1 MYPILYETVT
11 TGSVPSHYG
20 LGVLSDCLSCEV
32 TEERN
37 GGYELAMEYPAS
49 GIHASDL
56 ITRRIIK
63 AKPNFTDEPQLFRI
77 YKIGKT
83 INGKFTVY
91 AQHISY
97 DLGGVVIESG
107 TADSAQATCL
117 LFENATTGY
126 TFYTDKTTS
135 ATFKVD
141 VPSSVRSWFAGKEGS
156 FLDVFGGAEIKYNN
170 FAVSFLN
177 TRGEDRGVTIRYGKN
192 LTQLT
197 QELSG
202 ENLCTH
208 IIPYYVDQD
217 NHVTIGAET
226 ATGLILDVPRKLAID
241 FTSDFNETPTVAQLN
256 ARAASY
262 ITDHIL
268 TTLIN
273 NIKLNFAQGGDFHD
287 RVDLC
292 DTVTIYY
299 EALGLT
305 GTAKCIKTKWD
316 VLEERYISTEFGN
329 PKTDLADTIL
339 SVKKTAVEAVTHSL
353 MQQAVSH
360 ATALITGNLGGYV
373 VLHDSDGNGEPDEIL
388 IMDTADI
395 NTATKV
401 WRWNAS
407 GLGYSST
414 GYDGDYGTAITADG
428 AIVANFITAG
438 TMSGNRIRTGII
450 ESMDHSLVMD
460 LDNGTIS
467 APAITLNG
475 TDVGDRLNDLEQTS
489 VETAYA
495 LSNSGTTI
503 PSTFPLK
510 EPTAPTVAQ
519 PYLWSRTVYTYADG
533 DVNTSY
539 AVSVRGANGQ
549 NGADGAGLQILG
561 NYDSMQELIQ
571 DHPTGSA
578 GDAYM
583 VGTDLVVWNTQTSSW
598 QNVGRIQGPS
608 GSDGL
613 WLAIENNDTGTNAN
627 VTYTAHLM
635 QGPTT
640 DVTSTYEAIFVW
652 YLVTETGITELASD
666 TPTVTVSR
674 ASAGYGAAVRCVCTA
689 VIDEENLQDYTY
701 NDISDYTNNVIQII
715 GSNNIG
721 LIGENALYKQNAVS
735 SQFQVLSDE
744 ISSKVEQT
752 DFDTLSGTV
761 TTQGT
766 QIIQNANA
774 ITLKADQTTVN
785 GKMNNDMSNRSS
797 SITIGSGQ
805 IVFNSNSLVVNSSKF
820 SLDSSGNA
828 SFGGNLSAPTGKVG
842 GWTIGSSSLYAD
854 YTNGSTIYRAYY
866 QTPLASEGDN
876 TWIFST
882 QKSTNSGQTFTGL
895 AYIKADGS
903 ARFQK
908 FIGSIDVENNVNA
921 KALHTGKGVY
931 FDDTGGLIYAQAN
944 QQLYLRANS
953 ELNYAVWLG
962 VTQNGS
968 GLSWSFHPGYSGNLV
983 LGTANYKWSIV
994 YADNGTIQTSDRN
1007 LKRNIEA
1014 LADNDKWEQFF
1025 DRLIPTSYMFKKRE
1039 TDESEKVHDRT
1050 HIGFIAQDIED
1061 AMSDL
1066 GMSGEDFGGFCKDD
1080 MGDGK
1085 VEYSLRYSEFIAL
1098 NTMKIQKLQ
1107 NEVDELKAMVNTLVE
1122 EINRLKEDK

>member
-170 FAVSFLN
+170 FDVSFLN
-177 TRGEDRGVTIRYGKN
+177 ARGEDRGVTIRYGKN

-241 FTSDFNETPTVAQLN
+241 FTSDFDETPTVAQLN

-339 SVKKTAVEAVTHSL
+339 SVKKTAGEAVTHSL

-388 IMDTADI
+388 IMDTPDI

-503 PSTFPLK
+503 PSTFPLT

-578 GDAYM
+578 GNAYM

-820 SLDSSGNA
+820 SLDASGNA

-944 QQLYLRANS
+944 QQLYLRANT

-1007 LKRNIEA
+1007 LKKNIEA
-1014 LADNDKWEQFF
+1014 LANNDKWEQFF

>member
-170 FAVSFLN
+170 FNVSFLN
-177 TRGEDRGVTIRYGKN
+177 ARGEDRGVTIRYGKN

-226 ATGLILDVPRKLAID
+226 ATGLILDVPKKLAID
-241 FTSDFNETPTVAQLN
+241 FTSDFDETPTVAQLN

-262 ITDHIL
+262 IADHIL

-339 SVKKTAVEAVTHSL
+339 SVKKTAGEAVTHSL

-503 PSTFPLK
+503 PSTFPLT

-635 QGPTT
+635 QGPTA

-674 ASAGYGAAVRCVCTA
+674 TSAGYGAAVRCVCTA

-820 SLDSSGNA
+820 SLDASGNA

-903 ARFQK
+903 AHFQK

-944 QQLYLRANS
+944 QQLYFRANT

-1007 LKRNIEA
+1007 LKKNIEA
-1014 LADNDKWEQFF
+1014 LANNDKWEKFF

>member
-177 TRGEDRGVTIRYGKN
+177 ARGEDRGVTIRYGKN

-217 NHVTIGAET
+217 NRVTIGAET

-241 FTSDFNETPTVAQLN
+241 FTSDFDETPTVAQLN

-339 SVKKTAVEAVTHSL
+339 SVKKTAGEAVTHSL

-388 IMDTADI
+388 IMDTPDI

-503 PSTFPLK
+503 PSTFPLT

-828 SFGGNLSAPTGKVG
+828 SFGGNLSAPTGKIG

-866 QTPLASEGDN
+866 QTPLASEGGN

-908 FIGSIDVENNVNA
+908 LIGSIDVENNVNA

-944 QQLYLRANS
+944 QQLYLRANT

>member
-170 FAVSFLN
+170 FDVSFLN
-177 TRGEDRGVTIRYGKN
+177 ARGEDRGVTIRYGKN

-241 FTSDFNETPTVAQLN
+241 FTSDFDETPTVAQLN

-339 SVKKTAVEAVTHSL
+339 SVKKTAGEAVTHSL

-388 IMDTADI
+388 IMDTPDI

-503 PSTFPLK
+503 PSTFPLT

-571 DHPTGSA
+571 YHPTGSA

>member
-170 FAVSFLN
+170 FDVSFLN
-177 TRGEDRGVTIRYGKN
+177 ARGEDRGITIRYGKN

-226 ATGLILDVPRKLAID
+226 ATGLILDVPKKLAID
-241 FTSDFNETPTVAQLN
+241 FTSDFDETPTVAQLN
-256 ARAASY
+256 TRAASY

-339 SVKKTAVEAVTHSL
+339 SVKKTAGEAVTHSL

-401 WRWNAS
+401 WRWNSS

-503 PSTFPLK
+503 PSTFPLT

-820 SLDSSGNA
+820 SLDASGNA

-944 QQLYLRANS
+944 QQLYLRANT

-1080 MGDGK
+1080 MGGGK

>member
-170 FAVSFLN
+170 FDVSFLN
-177 TRGEDRGVTIRYGKN
+177 ARGEDRGVTIRYGKN

-241 FTSDFNETPTVAQLN
+241 FTSDFDETPTVAQLN

-339 SVKKTAVEAVTHSL
+339 SVKKTAGEAVTHSL

-388 IMDTADI
+388 IMDTPDI

-503 PSTFPLK
+503 PSTFPLT

-598 QNVGRIQGPS
+598 QNIGRIQGPS